1 MVSPL
6 NLSYRRVGL
15 TFLVVKID
23 DIECHPE
30 KSFRD
35 PGSSFQ
41 VSARPK
47 APDETALEVESD
59 VTNKRKVHFAP
70 YNSLNLNIEEGY
82 SVERR
87 RKGKLSCC
95 TIL

>member
-1 MVSPL
+1 MVIPL

-15 TFLVVKID
+15 TYLLVKID
-23 DIECHPE
+23 DIESHPE

-47 APDETALEVESD
+47 APDKPTLEVEND
-59 VTNKRKVHFAP
+59 VTDKRRVNFAP
-70 YNSLNLNIEEGY
+70 YHPPDPDIEEGY

-87 RKGKLSCC
+87 KKGKLSCC
-95 TIL
+95 NIL

>member
-1 MVSPL
+1 MVIPL
-6 NLSYRRVGL
+6 NLSYHRVCL
-15 TFLVVKID
+15 TFRVVKIY

-47 APDETALEVESD
+47 GPDEPAFEVESD
-59 VTNKRKVHFAP
+59 MTDKRKVHLAP
-70 YNSLNLNIEEGY
+70 DRSLDPDIEEGY
-82 SVERR
+82 SVERT
-87 RKGKLSCC
+87 KGKISCC
-95 TIL
+95 NIL